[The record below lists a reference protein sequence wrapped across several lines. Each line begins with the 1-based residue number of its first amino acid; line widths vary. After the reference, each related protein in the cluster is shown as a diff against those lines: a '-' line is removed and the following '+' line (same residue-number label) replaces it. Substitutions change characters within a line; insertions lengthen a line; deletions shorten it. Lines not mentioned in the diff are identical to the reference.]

1 MKKYIIDAWNKQC
14 CLIVNIEGKVLVSWL
29 TDKDEPN
36 QKNMIINADNYSS
49 MIDFLIAIEDISSGY
64 LQAIDMFGTIE
75 EKESDY
81 YKNILAIYNEVNKEV
96 CKYEQ
101 E

>member
-14 CLIVNIEGKVLVSWL
+14 CLIVNIEGEVLVGWL
-29 TDKDEPN
+29 TDRDEPN

-49 MIDFLIAIEDISSGY
+49 MIDFLIAIEDVSSGY